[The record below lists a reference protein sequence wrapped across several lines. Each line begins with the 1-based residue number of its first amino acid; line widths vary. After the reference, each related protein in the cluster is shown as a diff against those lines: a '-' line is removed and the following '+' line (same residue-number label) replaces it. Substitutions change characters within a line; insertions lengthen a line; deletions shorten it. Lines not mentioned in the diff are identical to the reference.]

1 MSATDKLKKAQQI
14 ARLTASLKAEKTAI
28 NRVRL
33 IAQLASL
40 IGKPEQKDRP
50 DQPSLPVAEEKPK
63 SITVWLSDNEYQKAA
78 EKVAMFQK
86 KAIRLGVAPVSME
99 LTGQSRTLRIV
110 ERSATIGHDTDGNP
124 IIETTRKLVDKSAPI
139 PGGYSALGFAK
150 QVQVT
155 ISGES
160 PQLSGWKFAAKLE
173 HLRTGN
179 LVKSLPGG
187 GPVDPRYLTSKSVCE
202 HCGTS
207 RMRNE
212 TYVVT
217 HDDGRQM
224 QIGSSC
230 LKDFLGHVNALDF
243 AKAMEQQSAFFA
255 EIMAMSDGGDPE
267 SERGW
272 RNYTGGYSEGYDLD
286 VFMGAVLRIVREDG
300 AFVSKASSGMSGKP
314 PTAEIA
320 WRAIPRGE
328 TGSEKDKA
336 EAQKVIEWAVGISD
350 EQAIKEPYLNNIR
363 VIARDGYVD
372 RRSYGLAASMV
383 AAYSKA
389 AAAKNESTKAE
400 SQWQGE
406 EGKRDTFKLKMT
418 GLYVSDGAYGET
430 YIYRFRDGAG
440 NVFVWYASARQYN
453 GDGDSIGTGDDVTI
467 TATIKKHDEYK
478 GVKQTVITRG
488 KIKG

>member
-1 MSATDKLKKAQQI
+1 MSATERLKKAQQI
-14 ARLTASLKAEKTAI
+14 AKLTASLKAEKSAI
-28 NRVRL
+28 VRVRL
-33 IAQLASL
+33 VAQLAKL
-40 IGKPEQKDRP
+40 IGRQEQAAAQPEAGQAVE
-50 DQPSLPVAEEKPK
+50 QKPK
-63 SITVWLSDNEYQKAA
+63 SITVWLSESERQTVADKI
-78 EKVAMFQK
+78 AMFQK
-86 KAIRLGVAPVSME
+86 KAIKLGVEPVSMTP
-99 LTGQSRTLRIV
+99 TGLSRTLRVI
-110 ERSATIGHDTDGNP
+110 ERVATIGYDRDGNP
-124 IIETTRKLVDKSAPI
+124 IIETSRKLIDKDKPI
-139 PGGYSALGFAK
+139 DGGYKPVGFVS
-150 QVQVT
+150 QTQVT

-160 PQLSGWKFAAKLE
+160 PQLSGWKFTAKLE
-173 HLRTGN
+173 HMKSGN

-187 GPVDPRYLTSKSVCE
+187 GPVDPRYLSSESVCE
-202 HCGTS
+202 HCAKS
-207 RMRNE
+207 RTRNE

-243 AKAMEQQSAFFA
+243 AKAMEQQSAFFS
-255 EIMAMSDGGDPE
+255 EIAAMSDGGDPE
-267 SERGW
+267 SDGGGRPY
-272 RNYTGGYSEGYDLD
+272 RGGYSEGYDLD

-300 AFVSKASSGMSGKP
+300 AFVSKAISGMSGKP

-328 TGSEKDKA
+328 IGNEKDKA
-336 EAQKVIEWAVGISD
+336 EAQKVIEWAAGISD
-350 EQAIKEPYLNNIR
+350 DQAVKEPYLNNLR

-383 AAYSKA
+383 AAYRKA
-389 AAAKNESTKAE
+389 SSEAEPAKAE

-406 EGKRDTFKLKMT
+406 EGKRDTFRLKVT